1 MKKFLQDSDALSR
14 RALLNGGTLVGI
26 GALLAACGA
35 QVNNG
40 ERWLIEATT
49 KVKPS

>member
-1 MKKFLQDSDALSR
+1 MKIVFMIVVKR
-14 RALLNGGTLVGI
+14 CLNVWDIKLRH
-26 GALLAACGA
+26 
-35 QVNNG
+35 NG

>member
-1 MKKFLQDSDALSR
+1 MYVEPDGSWENHENSEDTNNMWDIKLR
-14 RALLNGGTLVGI
+14 H
-26 GALLAACGA
+26 
-35 QVNNG
+35 NG